1 MFFLRGK
8 PKMAC
13 TIRTLQGQV
22 KDIVD
27 EFSVS
32 GGKWLEVAENR
43 WTLRSETFGPVDT
56 ESKSVHPVI
65 TKQNAMEMCQVYKDE
80 YEKAMKCVHRAKAI
94 GYVVAKHLNAKLEES
109 KAENEF
115 LRRLMTPAQ
124 LEAARAF
131 KRRRINTEQVE
142 TLTGGDDEFGAE
154 EDLVCTTPTS
164 PWDDGAESP

>member
-1 MFFLRGK
+1 
-8 PKMAC
+8 MAC

-32 GGKWLEVAENR
+32 GGKWIEVEENR
-43 WTLRSETFGPVDT
+43 WTLRTQTYGPVDP
-56 ESKSVHPVI
+56 ESKSVHPDI
-65 TKQNAMEMCQVYKDE
+65 TKLTKKDAMQMCQVYKDE
-80 YEKAMKCVHRAKAI
+80 YEKAMECVHRAKAT

-109 KAENEF
+109 KAENKF
-115 LRRLMTPAQ
+115 LRGLMTPAQ
-124 LEAARAF
+124 LEEACAF

-142 TLTGGDDEFGAE
+142 TLPGGDDEFAAE

-164 PWDDGAESP
+164 PWDDGANSP